1 MVMKG
6 RQLKTLGQTQ
16 CRQEITDRL
25 GFVRVDSR
33 RRWGKMTAHQ
43 MICHLCDSFRG
54 VTGEKALQPRAG
66 AFRGLM
72 KWGALYVPL
81 KWPHGFQTMPEMDQ
95 EIGGTRPVEFDAD
108 VRELRRAMERFTRQ
122 PRDFTWGP
130 HPIFGVMADKEWMRW
145 AYLHM
150 DHHLRQFGV

>member
-1 MVMKG
+1 MLMKG
-6 RQLKTLGQTQ
+6 RQMKTLGQTP
-16 CRQEITDRL
+16 CRQEISDRL
-25 GFVRVDSR
+25 GFVRVDSQ

-43 MICHLCDSFRG
+43 MICHLSDSFRG
-54 VTGEKALQPRAG
+54 VTGEKALHSRAG

-81 KWPHGFQTMPEMDQ
+81 KWPHGVQTMPEMDQ
-95 EIGGTRPVEFDAD
+95 EIGGTRPVELNAD

-130 HPIFGVMADKEWMRW
+130 HPIFGVMADQEWMRW

>member
-1 MVMKG
+1 MKTIG
-6 RQLKTLGQTQ
+6 ETQ
-16 CRQEITDRL
+16 CRQEISDRL
-25 GFVRVDSR
+25 GFVRVDSQ

-54 VTGEKALQPRAG
+54 VTGEKALHSRVG
-66 AFRGLM
+66 AFSGLM

-81 KWPHGFQTMPEMDQ
+81 KWPHSFQTMPEMDQ
-95 EIGGTRPVEFDAD
+95 EIGGTRPLEFDAD
-108 VRELRRAMERFTRQ
+108 VREVRRLMERFTRQ
-122 PRDFTWGP
+122 PRDFAWGP
-130 HPIFGVMADKEWMRW
+130 HPTFGVMADKEWMRW

>member
-6 RQLKTLGQTQ
+6 RQMKTLGQTQ
-16 CRQEITDRL
+16 CRQEISGRL
-25 GFVRVDSR
+25 GFVRVDSQ

-43 MICHLCDSFRG
+43 MVCHLSDSFRG
-54 VTGEKALQPRAG
+54 VTGEKALDSRAG

-95 EIGGTRPVEFDAD
+95 EIGGTRPVDFDAD
-108 VRELRRAMERFTRQ
+108 VREVRRLMDRFTRQ
-122 PRDFTWGP
+122 PRDFAWGP
-130 HPIFGVMADKEWMRW
+130 HPTFGVMADHEWMRW